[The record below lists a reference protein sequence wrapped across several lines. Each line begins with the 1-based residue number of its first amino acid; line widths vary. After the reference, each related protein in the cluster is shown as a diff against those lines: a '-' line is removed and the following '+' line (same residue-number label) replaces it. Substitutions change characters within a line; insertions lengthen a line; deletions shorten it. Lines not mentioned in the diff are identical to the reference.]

1 MSLLLPGKPYPFG
14 ASLQENGVNFCV
26 FSATAEKIELCL
38 FDSKNNEQRLEM
50 PARTGNLW
58 HGFLPAAK
66 AGQRYGYRAYGPF
79 DPARGLRFNAKKLL
93 IDPSARAL
101 DGSLYDDPHLNG
113 GIHRPEPVD
122 TAYRVP
128 KSVVTDEQF
137 DWGDDAPLRTPW
149 GQTII
154 YEAHVRGLSML
165 HPEIPEDIR
174 GTYLALAHPAMLAHF
189 KKLGITALELLPVAQ
204 HSDEPRLQHMGL
216 HNYWGYN
223 LLAAWSPE
231 PRYATHRQGSS
242 AAKEL
247 KTAVKALHQA
257 GIEVILDVVFN
268 HTAELD
274 IDGPTV
280 SQRGLDNPSWYWL
293 NADGTDNNVTGCGNA
308 MRLTDNDIIGWV
320 VSCLRDWAG
329 HFHIDGFR
337 FDLAPLLGRT
347 PEFRSDSPMLQ
358 AITTD
363 PLLSRCKLIA
373 EPWDIGPGG
382 YQLGNFPAPFAEWND
397 QWRDGLRKFW
407 LHGTLSMGDFA
418 GKLSASASLFRRAGR
433 LPNATINMITAHDG
447 FTLQDLV
454 SFNHK
459 HNQANGEN
467 NRDGHDDNYSQNHGA
482 EGPEASDS
490 VIGQRRLSQRALLA
504 TLLLS
509 QGTPMLLAGDEFGH
523 SQQGNNNAYC
533 QDNRLSWLN
542 WQQADFALTDY
553 VSALITLRKKIPALT
568 LNRWWEESS
577 GDVAWLNHH
586 GQPMTTEQWLQP
598 GGQCLQICF
607 SDHWLMVV
615 NASLNDVDMTLP
627 TGSWHAVA
635 PFDNPLRTLAD
646 GLSWRSM
653 AKTVCVFT
661 RDVPITPGGIQP

>member
-1 MSLLLPGKPYPFG
+1 MSVLLPGKPYPFG

-58 HGFLPAAK
+58 HGFLPMAK
-66 AGQRYGYRAYGPF
+66 VGQRYGYRAYGTF
-79 DPARGLRFNAKKLL
+79 DPARGLRFNAQKLL

-101 DGSLYDDPHLNG
+101 EGSLNDDPHLNG
-113 GIHRPEPVD
+113 GIHHPEPVD
-122 TAYRVP
+122 TAYRIP
-128 KSVVTDEQF
+128 KSVVTDEHF
-137 DWGDDAPLRTPW
+137 DWENDALLMTPW

-231 PRYATHRQGSS
+231 PLYATHCQGSS

-247 KTAVKALHQA
+247 KTAIKALHQA

-274 IDGPTV
+274 IDGPTL
-280 SQRGLDNPSWYWL
+280 SQRGLDNPGWYWL

-320 VSCLRDWAG
+320 LSCLRYWVEQ
-329 HFHIDGFR
+329 FHIDGFR

-358 AITTD
+358 AIISD

-397 QWRDGLRKFW
+397 QWRDGMRKFW
-407 LHGTLSMGDFA
+407 LHGTLPVGDFA
-418 GKLSASASLFRRAGR
+418 GKVSASASLFKHAGR

-454 SFNHK
+454 SFNQK
-459 HNQANGEN
+459 HNHANGEN
-467 NRDGHDDNYSQNHGA
+467 NRDGHDDNYSQNHGT

-490 VIGQRRLSQRALLA
+490 VLSQRRLSQRALLA

-542 WQQADFALTDY
+542 WQQADLALTDY
-553 VSALITLRKKIPALT
+553 VSSLITLRKKIPAIT
-568 LNRWWEESS
+568 LNRWWEEGS
-577 GDVAWLNHH
+577 GDVAWFNNH

-598 GGQCLQICF
+598 GLQCLQICL
-607 SDHWLMVV
+607 SGRWLMVV

-661 RDVPITPGGIQP
+661 RDVPITPGRIQP